1 MSVRSRQE
9 PPHPTLPPA
18 PEPGRFAA
26 ARTAATRPPSAS
38 HVPRPYTTPFSSRT
52 GISPSTVSM
61 CPRKA
66 TRGGP
71 DPIRAIPF
79 PTASTSARKPIDDA
93 SAMNTR
99 TASASSPDGLYALTS
114 RTRASASSTTEHP
127 SERIERVVPLLLRD
141 HEGREE
147 AEDVRPRADREH
159 PLGGEVHEVRRGLL
173 PQLDADH
180 QPKPADL
187 PDRGRVDPAQ
197 PLDRAGPERF
207 GPLPELLL
215 HRVIDPGAPRGAREG
230 VAAKGGV
237 VASRELRLHRR
248 GRQRGPDRHAP
259 REGLRERGH
268 VRVHAPPLAR

>member
-26 ARTAATRPPSAS
+26 ARTAAPRAPVAS
-38 HVPRPYTTPFSSRT
+38 PLPRPSPTPFSPRT

-66 TRGGP
+66 TRGAP

-147 AEDVRPRADREH
+147 AEDVRPGADREH

-173 PQLDADH
+173 PQLDADN
-180 QPKPADL
+180 QPNAADL
-187 PDRGRVDPAQ
+187 PDPGRADPAQ
-197 PLDRAGPERF
+197 PPERPGPERV
-207 GPLPELLL
+207 GP
-215 HRVIDPGAPRGAREG
+215 
-230 VAAKGGV
+230 
-237 VASRELRLHRR
+237 
-248 GRQRGPDRHAP
+248 
-259 REGLRERGH
+259 
-268 VRVHAPPLAR
+268 APPRLPSPATEHCGPP